1 MSPIRAAVPVA
12 IHCAGSGSP
21 APDAH
26 FNHRESETR
35 FGPSP
40 CSPTRV
46 KGKKMPSGQ
55 QQGRAPGAVPR
66 SRRGRGFASASG
78 FRGVATVV
86 ITGSLLLSGAAPAVT
101 APAVTAPPVSAT
113 ATSATAPLAG
123 SQPAASSCT
132 TKRPTSK
139 VRKRIVKKIHR
150 LVNEQRTQNGV
161 AALEI
166 DQGVTNAATKHS
178 RNMASTGIFS
188 HVIDG
193 KNAGDRMQ
201 DENVSFTA
209 WGENIYHGWCQMN
222 GKPAY
227 DVNGF
232 AQKAVSGWMNSSGH
246 RKNILNP
253 KFTHTGIGIAAIA
266 RDNKGY
272 MYATQVFIKR

>member
-1 MSPIRAAVPVA
+1 MS
-12 IHCAGSGSP
+12 
-21 APDAH
+21 
-26 FNHRESETR
+26 
-35 FGPSP
+35 
-40 CSPTRV
+40 
-46 KGKKMPSGQ
+46 SGQ
-55 QQGRAPGAVPR
+55 EQGRAPGAVPR
-66 SRRGRGFASASG
+66 NRRGRGFASTSAL
-78 FRGVATVV
+78 RGVTTVV
-86 ITGSLLLSGAAPAVT
+86 ITGSLLLSGAAPAVS
-101 APAVTAPPVSAT
+101 APIVSAPIVSAPPVTAT
-113 ATSATAPLAG
+113 AVSATAPLAG

-166 DQGVTNAATKHS
+166 DQGVTTAATKHS

-193 KNAGDRMQ
+193 KNAGDRLQ

-209 WGENIYHGWCQMN
+209 WAENIYHGWCQMN
-222 GKPAY
+222 GNPAY
-227 DVNGF
+227 DVDGF

-246 RKNILNP
+246 RANILNP
-253 KFTHTGIGIAAIA
+253 DFTHTGIGFAAIA
-266 RDNKGY
+266 RDGKGY